1 MMLQANNCI
10 KLVAIEIARAIW
22 KIELQIG
29 LCVFYLNI
37 GVL

>member
-1 MMLQANNCI
+1 MMLRANNCI

-22 KIELQIG
+22 KIELQI
-29 LCVFYLNI
+29 CVCEVYLNI